1 MSKQSKHDGFTKKM
15 CEWNRFFTLIE
26 LLVVIAII
34 AILAAMLLP
43 ALGQVKQQG
52 QKISCSNTLK
62 QIGTGCLMYSNDN
75 SDYVMPVTKPYWES
89 KASGTLAAE
98 WWTYYTKNAPGLWLD
113 PYLPLK
119 TFTNIGEVTSTLHC
133 PTFASMSE
141 ADRGGNLGYGMN
153 ATFRGKNG
161 TEFRHGEYRKRSKL
175 RFPARLIYITET
187 RSAQQLDGTTV
198 DVGKSGYST
207 VHFRHN
213 KAVNVLYVDG
223 HVDLRKSQGFPR
235 TESYYKSP
243 WNKDATN

>member
-75 SDYVMPVTKPYWES
+75 SDYVMPATKPYWES

-119 TFTNIGEVTSTLHC
+119 TFLFLHTLCVIHNPAFDFFNIILSN
-133 PTFASMSE
+133 
-141 ADRGGNLGYGMN
+141 NL
-153 ATFRGKNG
+153 F
-161 TEFRHGEYRKRSKL
+161 
-175 RFPARLIYITET
+175 I
-187 RSAQQLDGTTV
+187 
-198 DVGKSGYST
+198 
-207 VHFRHN
+207 
-213 KAVNVLYVDG
+213 
-223 HVDLRKSQGFPR
+223 
-235 TESYYKSP
+235 
-243 WNKDATN
+243 

>member
-1 MSKQSKHDGFTKKM
+1 MSKQSKHDGFTKKV

-75 SDYVMPVTKPYWES
+75 SDYVMPVTKPYRES

-98 WWTYYTKNAPGLWLD
+98 WWTYYTKNEPGLWLD

-119 TFTNIGEVTSTLHC
+119 TFTNIGAVTSTLHC
-133 PTFASMSE
+133 PTFASMSP
-141 ADRGGNLGYGMN
+141 ADRGGEFGYGMN

-161 TEFRHGEYRKRSKL
+161 KEFRHAEFRKRSKL
-175 RFPARLIYITET
+175 RFPSRLIYISES
-187 RSAQQLDGTTV
+187 RNVQQIDATTI

-207 VHFRHN
+207 LHFRHN
-213 KAVNVLYVDG
+213 KALNVLYVDG
-223 HVDLRKSQGFPR
+223 HVDLRKRQGFPR
-235 TESYYKSP
+235 EYYGYE
-243 WNKDATN
+243 WNKEPTKF